1 MTNIFFCFHKRNYH
15 IKITYQITSS
25 FPRISRQIEDLSYQT
40 VIINPQNSNKSQY
53 LVYNKDAKFDRVLTY
68 IGLHTTAFGLSPVNL
83 AGALRG
89 HANCITIHAH
99 QDQLTFSQGC
109 FI

>member
-25 FPRISRQIEDLSYQT
+25 SPRILRPIEDLSFQT
-40 VIINPQNSNKSQY
+40 VIINPQNPNKSQY
-53 LVYNKDAKFDRVLTY
+53 LVYNKDAKFDKVLTY
-68 IGLHTTAFGLSPVNL
+68 IGLHATAFGLPPVNL

-89 HANCITIHAH
+89 HASSITIHAH
-99 QDQLTFSQGC
+99 QES
-109 FI
+109 